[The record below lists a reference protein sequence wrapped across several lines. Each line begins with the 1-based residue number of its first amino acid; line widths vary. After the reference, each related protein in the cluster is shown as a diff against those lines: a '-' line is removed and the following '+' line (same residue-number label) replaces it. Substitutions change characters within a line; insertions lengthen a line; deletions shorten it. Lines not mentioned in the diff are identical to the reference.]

1 MRLMHIMLWA
11 VLPLVAITGRAQA
24 LPDPTRPAQ
33 YQSAIVVQDLP
44 TELHDWRVTA
54 IRISAQDR
62 SAIVNGRIVR
72 TGDDIGPATVLEI
85 QPVQVILDY
94 DNTKVAVRLFN
105 DINIR
110 QPASNSIR
118 TESRGQ

>member
-1 MRLMHIMLWA
+1 MRLANMLLWA
-11 VLPLVAITGRAQA
+11 LLPLVVITGRAQA

-33 YQSAIVVQDLP
+33 YQSAAVVQDLP
-44 TELHDWRVTA
+44 TELVDWRVTA
-54 IRISAQDR
+54 IRISEQDR
-62 SAIVNGRIVR
+62 SAIVNGTIVR
-72 TGDDIGPATVLEI
+72 VGDSIGPARVLEI

-105 DINIR
+105 DIGIR
-110 QPASNSIR
+110 QPAGKTIR